1 MLHSFGLVETSAH
14 RPSTNIVTQVGQTC
28 GGNASARLYIKR
40 GSSRRRCRPR
50 RVEHR
55 NAGDEGAAARGLS
68 SAISAAAPAAASRRC
83 GRPSRRY
90 PPSQVVNNLP
100 AKRVRHE
107 NRLRHRTPIDC
118 RARRAYILVGHSEAD
133 YLLHAFDW
141 GFSVR
146 AGRPHTILKNRMRG
160 ALYGALQVRTL
171 RTGEHPIFF
180 IDMWQR

>member
-1 MLHSFGLVETSAH
+1 VVATPVPDSISSGAVLDDVADPGGWNTERRVMEGRLLEGCPPRFQ
-14 RPSTNIVTQVGQTC
+14 RPP
-28 GGNASARLYIKR
+28 RL
-40 GSSRRRCRPR
+40 RRRVGADGPP
-50 RVEHR
+50 
-55 NAGDEGAAARGLS
+55 AGT
-68 SAISAAAPAAASRRC
+68 
-83 GRPSRRY
+83 
-90 PPSQVVNNLP
+90 PPSQVVDNFP
-100 AKRVRHE
+100 AKLVRHE

-171 RTGEHPIFF
+171 RTGEHPIFSQ
-180 IDMWQR
+180 MCGKGTCRWLSLPTSV